1 MICFTRI
8 PLKDFI
14 KKHNPQEPKKETI
27 ENFEKEINN
36 LLENAPKQDDEEFQK
51 NEINKF
57 LKNTYG
63 YDCNTYKK
71 VDSAIYVD
79 GEVRVLIEVK
89 ALNNR
94 NEFPKNR
101 ENPISK
107 AFCQM
112 VLYFLEEIE
121 KEKNNSLKHTIICN
135 AHEFFL
141 FDCKDLLFLKE
152 DKRIKDFYKKC
163 AKKEGTDSSK
173 PKFYKDLEQYL
184 QEDFQGELR
193 YTHFNLSNYDPK
205 ELPLIYQVLSQEVLL
220 KQRKTLDANTLN
232 KDFYEELL
240 YILGLEEQNDK
251 GKILIKPSRTQNSL
265 SAALKKKYENLDD
278 EEVMALL
285 IAWNNRILF
294 LRLLES
300 LLISF
305 KHFEKPF
312 LTTENFKDFNALNT
326 LFFEVLAKKN
336 SERSLN
342 KEDKILEKIP
352 YLNSSLFDQ
361 TPLELKGHEIRLLE
375 NKKLE
380 LYQNSVLKKH
390 ENYQE
395 KKELPLLKYL
405 FEFLRLYKFTTTPKD
420 IKDNTDT
427 SESRLINP
435 SVLGLVFEK
444 LNGYKEGSFYTPS
457 FITSYM
463 CKESITPIVLDK
475 FNAIYQ
481 WDCENLKAL
490 REKIDRNF
498 SNEKAKEYLNTLLTL
513 RICDP
518 AVGSGHF
525 LVSALNEMVLI
536 AYELGLIASLYRH
549 ELRLENDEI
558 IIHHAQ
564 TGEIFNYKK
573 PHSENDPHH
582 QIQKELFELKKD
594 IIENCLFGVDIN
606 PNSCEITKLR
616 LWIELLK
623 YSYYIF
629 EKGKNT
635 NNLETLPNIDIN
647 IKCANSLVSRF
658 ALKDKALLKT
668 EKNKNL
674 EYYIAEYKELVKI
687 YKDPKILES
696 LTRPIKDSNAV
707 RKYAKERL
715 YQELAQNP
723 NKDFKKALNDR
734 IEKIK
739 EAFKLTLEP
748 PQKEL
753 KFKKFL
759 KEHLELYGKSI
770 LEEANDNGLELEAL
784 ALEKKMAHEGLFH
797 DYTPYPKLDKTDK
810 VVGLEH
816 FNRYVLT
823 SYKDLQDENERYAN
837 ALEWRFEFPEVLN
850 DEGDFLGFD
859 CIIGNPPYIRQ
870 EHIKDLK
877 PLLQKQYQDFYNS
890 TADIYTYFF
899 ALAYHLLKEK
909 GFNAFITSNKYAR
922 AKYGAKLRELLLKK
936 TTLVSYM
943 ELNALKVFESAAVDT
958 SIMSFIKQTPP
969 KESDFEYYEPT
980 PNDKDDLKSTPHLP
994 MKQNALSTESFIF
1007 ANATLLDLRDK
1018 IESVG
1023 TPLKDWDIQINYGIK
1038 TGANEAFI
1046 IPTEKREEI
1055 LKNCDDAQK
1064 DERGMSERE
1073 RTKELIK
1080 PILRGKDIKRYSY
1093 EWADLWVIIAKFGSH
1108 EFLEVEYPTIYNHL
1122 LQYKDQLEQRGQ
1134 CRYSRGPQNSN
1145 KPYPGQHHWLE
1156 LDNNPKDSYL
1166 QDFEK
1171 EKIVYGEIVQE
1182 PRFYLDNG
1190 ECELGVFYAEATSFI
1205 LTGEHLRYLLGMLHS
1220 KLITF
1225 AFKTFYAGGGLGE
1238 SGYRYKKAFIE
1249 RLPIPQITEKNQEL
1263 ADKITD
1269 GAKQILALKAKDP
1282 KANTQGLEKEIDA
1295 LVYQLYHLTDEEI
1308 KTIENGQ

>member
-1 MICFTRI
+1 MISFTHI

-14 KKHNPQEPKKETI
+14 KKYNPQEPKKETI
-27 ENFEKEINN
+27 ENFEKEINS
-36 LLENAPKQDDEEFQK
+36 LLENAPRQDDEEFQK
-51 NEINKF
+51 NEINSF
-57 LKNTYG
+57 LKNTYD
-63 YDCNTYKK
+63 YHCNTYEK

-79 GEVRVLIEVK
+79 GKAWVLIEVK

-94 NEFPKNR
+94 NEFPKDR
-101 ENPISK
+101 ENPLSK

-112 VLYFLEEIE
+112 VFYFLKEIE
-121 KEKNNSLKHTIICN
+121 NNNSLKHAIICN

-141 FDCKDLLFLKE
+141 FDCKDFRALFQN
-152 DKRIKDFYKKC
+152 DKCIKKLHKNC
-163 AKKEGTDSSK
+163 AKKEGTDPSTK
-173 PKFYKDLEQYL
+173 RFYSDLEEYL
-184 QEDFQGELR
+184 KKDFEGELR
-193 YTHFNLSNYDPK
+193 YTHFNLNSYDPK
-205 ELPLIYQVLSQEVLL
+205 EELPLIYQVLSHEVLL

-251 GKILIKPSRTQNSL
+251 GKILIKQSHTKNSL
-265 SAALKKKYENLDD
+265 SDALKEQYKNLDD

-305 KHFEKPF
+305 NHFEKPF
-312 LTTENFKDFNALNT
+312 LTIENFTNFNALNT

-336 SERSLN
+336 NERSKEI
-342 KEDKILEKIP
+342 KEDKILGKIP
-352 YLNSSLFDQ
+352 YLNSSLFDK
-361 TPLELKGHEIRLLE
+361 TPLESKGYEIKFLDNEPLE
-375 NKKLE
+375 IYPK
-380 LYQNSVLKKH
+380 SVLKKDKD
-390 ENYQE
+390 YQE
-395 KKELPLLKYL
+395 KEDLPLLKYL
-405 FEFLRLYKFTTTPKD
+405 FTFLRVYKFTTTPED
-420 IKDNTDT
+420 IKDNKDT

-463 CKESITPIVLDK
+463 CKESITTIVRDK

-481 WDCENLKAL
+481 WDCKDLEALKG
-490 REKIDRNF
+490 KIDRNF
-498 SNEKAKEYLNTLLTL
+498 SNEKAKEYLQLLLTL
-513 RICDP
+513 RVCDP

-525 LVSALNEMVLI
+525 LVSALNEMVRV
-536 AYELGLIASLYRH
+536 AYELGLITSLYRH
-549 ELRLENDEI
+549 SLRLENDEI
-558 IIHHAQ
+558 IIH
-564 TGEIFNYKK
+564 TPENKIFNYTI
-573 PHSENDPHH
+573 PHRENDPHH
-582 QIQKELFELKKD
+582 HIQKELFELKKS

-629 EKGKNT
+629 EEGKNT
-635 NNLETLPNIDIN
+635 NALETLPNIDIN
-647 IKCANSLVSRF
+647 IKCGNSLISRF

-668 EKNKNL
+668 KKNQNL
-674 EYYIAEYKELVKI
+674 EYSIAEYKELVKI
-687 YKDPKILES
+687 YKDPKILET
-696 LTRPIKDSNAV
+696 LTHPIKDSNAV
-707 RKYAKERL
+707 GKYAKERL
-715 YQELAQNP
+715 YQELEQNP

-739 EAFKLTLEP
+739 KAFKLTLEP
-748 PQKEL
+748 PPKEL

-770 LEEANDNGLELEAL
+770 LEEINYNGLELEAL
-784 ALEKKMAHEGLFH
+784 ALEKQMASEKLFH
-797 DYTPYPKLDKTDK
+797 DYRPYPKLDKSDK

-837 ALEWRFEFPEVLN
+837 ALEWRFEFSEVLD

-870 EHIKDLK
+870 EHIREIK
-877 PLLQKQYQDFYNS
+877 PLLQKQYQNFYNS

-899 ALAYHLLKEK
+899 ALSYHLLKDK

-936 TTLVSYM
+936 TTIVSYM
-943 ELNALKVFESAAVDT
+943 ELNALKVFESATVDT
-958 SIMSFIKQTPP
+958 SIMNFIKQDPP
-969 KESDFEYYEPT
+969 KESSFNYYEPT
-980 PNDKDDLKSTPHLP
+980 PDDKNDLKSARTLS
-994 MKQNALSTESFIF
+994 MRQNALSTESFIF

-1018 IESVG
+1018 MESVG
-1023 TPLKDWDIQINYGIK
+1023 TPLKDWNIQIYRGIL

-1055 LKNCDDAQK
+1055 LNACKTQE
-1064 DERGMSERE
+1064 ERKCTEA
-1073 RTKELIK
+1073 LIK

-1093 EWADLWVIIAKFGSH
+1093 EWAHLWVINTHNGYTSNLKFKIPPIDIEKYPAIKTHLDAHWDTIATRSDQGDTPYH
-1108 EFLEVEYPTIYNHL
+1108 LRNCAYLE
-1122 LQYKDQLEQRGQ
+1122 
-1134 CRYSRGPQNSN
+1134 
-1145 KPYPGQHHWLE
+1145 
-1156 LDNNPKDSYL
+1156 
-1166 QDFEK
+1166 DFEK
-1171 EKIVYGEIVQE
+1171 EKIVYPCIMAKE
-1182 PRFYLDNG
+1182 PCFVYEEKG
-1190 ECELGVFYAEATSFI
+1190 FYAPAPANI
-1205 LTGEHLRYLLGMLHS
+1205 ITGDKIEIKYITALLNS
-1220 KLITF
+1220 KCIYF
-1225 AFKTFYAGGGLGE
+1225 AMRKFYMGGGIEGE
-1238 SGYRYKKAFIE
+1238 LKTNNLEKI
-1249 RLPIPQITEKNQEL
+1249 PIPKITPQNQEL
-1263 ADKITD
+1263 AHKITD
-1269 GAKQILALKAKDP
+1269 GAKAILEAKEKDP
-1282 KANTQGLEKEIDA
+1282 KANTQQLEKEIDT

-1308 KTIENGQ
+1308 KIIEKGQEIKSALP

>member
-1 MICFTRI
+1 MIRFARI

-14 KKHNPQEPKKETI
+14 KKHNPQTPTKETI
-27 ENFEKEINN
+27 ENFEKEINS
-36 LLENAPKQDDEEFQK
+36 LLENAPRQDDEEFQK

-57 LKNTYG
+57 LKNAYG
-63 YDCNTYKK
+63 YNCNTRKK

-89 ALNNR
+89 ALDNKT
-94 NEFPKNR
+94 EFPKNR
-101 ENPISK
+101 ENPLSK

-141 FDCKDLLFLKE
+141 FDCKDLLFLEK
-152 DKRIKDFYKKC
+152 DKRINKFYENY

-173 PKFYKDLEQYL
+173 PKFYQDLEQYL
-184 QEDFQGELR
+184 QEDFKGELR
-193 YTHFNLSNYDPK
+193 YTHFNLSDDFK

-220 KQRKTLDANTLN
+220 KQKKTLDANTLN

-240 YILGLEEQNDK
+240 YILGLEEQNEK

-265 SAALKKKYENLDD
+265 SDALKCSYNNLDD

-305 KHFEKPF
+305 KHFKNSF
-312 LTTENFKDFNALNT
+312 LTIENFKDFNALNT

-336 SERSLN
+336 NERSKEI

-352 YLNSSLFDQ
+352 YLNSSLFDK
-361 TPLELKGHEIRLLE
+361 TPLESKGHEIKLLD

-380 LYQNSVLKKH
+380 IYKNSVLKKH
-390 ENYQE
+390 EDYQKE
-395 KKELPLLKYL
+395 KDLPLLKYL
-405 FEFLRLYKFTTTPKD
+405 FEFLRLYDFTTTPKD
-420 IKDNTDT
+420 IKDNQNT

-475 FNAIYQ
+475 FNQTYKIE
-481 WDCENLKAL
+481 CENLTELKNYL
-490 REKIDRNF
+490 KNSYKEDKR
-498 SNEKAKEYLNTLLTL
+498 KEYLQLLLTL

-536 AYELGLIASLYRH
+536 AYKLGLIVSLYRH
-549 ELRLENDEI
+549 SLTLENDEI
-558 IIHHAQ
+558 IIH
-564 TGEIFNYKK
+564 TPENKVFKYTI

-647 IKCANSLVSRF
+647 IKCANSLISRF
-658 ALKDKALLKT
+658 ALKDKALLKN

-674 EYYIAEYKELVKI
+674 KYSIAEYKELVKI

-696 LTRPIKDSNAV
+696 LTHPIKDSNAV

-734 IEKIK
+734 IEKVK
-739 EAFKLTLEP
+739 EVFKLTLNP
-748 PQKEL
+748 SQKEL

-759 KEHLELYGKSI
+759 KEHLELYGRSI

-784 ALEKKMAHEGLFH
+784 ALEKQMANLFF
-797 DYTPYPKLDKTDK
+797 DYRPYPKLDKSDK

-850 DEGDFLGFD
+850 DEGDFSGFD

-899 ALAYHLLKEK
+899 ALAFNLLKEK
-909 GFNAFITSNKYAR
+909 GFSAFITSNKYAR
-922 AKYGAKLRELLLKK
+922 AKYGAKLREWLLKK

-958 SIMSFIKQTPP
+958 SIMNFIKQTPP
-969 KESDFEYYEPT
+969 KENSFNYYEPT
-980 PNDKDDLKSTPHLP
+980 PNDKNDLKNTPSLL

-1018 IESVG
+1018 MESVG

-1046 IPTEKREEI
+1046 IPTEKRDAI
-1055 LKNCDDAQK
+1055 LNACKTQ
-1064 DERGMSERE
+1064 EERE
-1073 RTKELIK
+1073 RTEVLIK

-1093 EWADLWVIIAKFGSH
+1093 EWAGEWLINTHNGYTSNLKFKIPPVDIEKYPAIKVHLDAHWDTIATRCDQGDTPYH
-1108 EFLEVEYPTIYNHL
+1108 LRNCAYLE
-1122 LQYKDQLEQRGQ
+1122 
-1134 CRYSRGPQNSN
+1134 
-1145 KPYPGQHHWLE
+1145 
-1156 LDNNPKDSYL
+1156 
-1166 QDFEK
+1166 DFEK
-1171 EKIVYGEIVQE
+1171 EKIVYPCIMAKE
-1182 PRFYLDNG
+1182 PCFVYEEKG
-1190 ECELGVFYAEATSFI
+1190 FYAPAPANIVTGDKIEI
-1205 LTGEHLRYLLGMLHS
+1205 KYLTALLNY
-1220 KLITF
+1220 KCIYF
-1225 AFKTFYAGGGLGE
+1225 AMRKFYMGGGIEGE
-1238 SGYRYKKAFIE
+1238 LKTNNLEKI
-1249 RLPIPQITEKNQEL
+1249 PIPQITEKNQEL

-1269 GAKQILALKAKDP
+1269 SAKQILALKEKDP
-1282 KANTQGLEKEIDA
+1282 KANTQRLEKEIDA
-1295 LVYQLYHLTDEEI
+1295 LVYRLYNLTDEEI
-1308 KTIENGQ
+1308 KIIENGQ

>member
-1 MICFTRI
+1 MIKFAHI

-27 ENFEKEINN
+27 ENFEKEINS
-36 LLENAPKQDDEEFQK
+36 LLENAKRQDGEEFQK
-51 NEINKF
+51 NEINSF
-57 LKNTYG
+57 LKNAYG
-63 YDCNTYKK
+63 YHCNTHEK

-79 GEVRVLIEVK
+79 GKAWVLIEVK

-101 ENPISK
+101 ENPLSK

-112 VLYFLEEIE
+112 VFYFLDAIE
-121 KEKNNSLKHTIICN
+121 NNNSLKHAIICN

-152 DKRIKDFYKKC
+152 DKRITKLHKNC
-163 AKKEGTDSSK
+163 ASNEGTDTSTK
-173 PKFYKDLEQYL
+173 RFYSDLEEYL
-184 QEDFQGELR
+184 KKDFKGELR
-193 YTHFNLSNYDPK
+193 YTHFNLSSDDPK
-205 ELPLIYQVLSQEVLL
+205 ELIYQVLSHEVLL
-220 KQRKTLDANTLN
+220 KQKKTLDANTLN

-251 GKILIKPSRTQNSL
+251 GKILIKPSHTQNSL
-265 SAALKKKYENLDD
+265 SDALKYSYTDLDD

-305 KHFEKPF
+305 NHFEKPF
-312 LTTENFKDFNALNT
+312 LTIENFTNFKTLNT

-336 SERSLN
+336 NERLEEI
-342 KEDKILEKIP
+342 KEDKILGKIP
-352 YLNSSLFDQ
+352 YLNSSLFDK
-361 TPLELKGHEIRLLE
+361 TPLELKGYEIKLLD

-380 LYQNSVLKKH
+380 IYKNSVLKKH
-390 ENYQE
+390 EDYQ
-395 KKELPLLKYL
+395 KQKDLKPLPLLKYL
-405 FEFLRLYKFTTTPKD
+405 FEFLRLYKFTTTPED
-420 IKDNTDT
+420 IKDNKDT

-463 CKESITPIVLDK
+463 CSESITPIVLDK
-475 FNAIYQ
+475 FNAIYE
-481 WDCENLKAL
+481 WDCKDLEALKG
-490 REKIDRNF
+490 KIDRDF
-498 SNEKAKEYLNTLLTL
+498 SDQKAKEYLQVLLDL

-525 LVSALNEMVLI
+525 LVSALNEMVRI

-549 ELRLENDEI
+549 SLRLENDEI
-558 IIHHAQ
+558 IIHHTQ
-564 TGEIFNYKK
+564 TGEVFNYKK

-582 QIQKELFELKKD
+582 QIQKELFELKKS

-629 EKGKNT
+629 EEGKNT
-635 NNLETLPNIDIN
+635 NALETLPNIDIN
-647 IKCANSLVSRF
+647 IKCGNSLISRF

-668 EKNKNL
+668 KKNQNL
-674 EYYIAEYKELVKI
+674 KYSIAEYKELVKI
-687 YKDPKILES
+687 YKDPKILET
-696 LTRPIKDSNAV
+696 LTHPIKDSNAV

-715 YQELAQNP
+715 YQELKQNS

-748 PQKEL
+748 TKKEL

-759 KEHLELYGKSI
+759 KEHLELYGRSI
-770 LEEANDNGLELEAL
+770 LEETNDNGLELEAL
-784 ALEKKMAHEGLFH
+784 ALEKQMANLFF
-797 DYTPYPKLDKTDK
+797 DYRPYPKLDKSDK

-870 EHIKDLK
+870 EQIKDLK

-899 ALAYHLLKEK
+899 ALSYHLLKEK

-922 AKYGAKLRELLLKK
+922 AKYGAKLREWLLKK

-943 ELNALKVFESAAVDT
+943 ELNALKVFESATVDT
-958 SIMSFIKQTPP
+958 SIMSFIKQESP
-969 KESDFEYYEPT
+969 KESRFKYYEPT
-980 PNDKDDLKSTPHLP
+980 PDDKNHLKSARSLP

-1007 ANATLLDLRDK
+1007 ADATLLDLRGK
-1018 IESVG
+1018 MESVG
-1023 TPLKDWDIQINYGIK
+1023 TPLKDWDIQIYRGIL

-1046 IPTEKREEI
+1046 IPTEKRDEI
-1055 LKNCDDAQK
+1055 LNACKTQE
-1064 DERGMSERE
+1064 ERK
-1073 RTKELIK
+1073 RTEALIK
-1080 PILRGKDIKRYSY
+1080 PVLRGKDIKRYSY
-1093 EWADLWVIIAKFGSH
+1093 EWASLWVINTHNGYTSNLKFKIPPIDIEKYPATKAHLDAHWDTIATRCDQGDTPYH
-1108 EFLEVEYPTIYNHL
+1108 LRNCAYLE
-1122 LQYKDQLEQRGQ
+1122 
-1134 CRYSRGPQNSN
+1134 
-1145 KPYPGQHHWLE
+1145 
-1156 LDNNPKDSYL
+1156 
-1166 QDFEK
+1166 DFEK
-1171 EKIVYGEIVQE
+1171 EKIVYPCIMAKE
-1182 PRFYLDNG
+1182 PCFVYEEKG
-1190 ECELGVFYAEATSFI
+1190 FYAPAPANI
-1205 LTGEHLRYLLGMLHS
+1205 ITGDKIEIKYITALLNS
-1220 KLITF
+1220 KCIYF
-1225 AFKTFYAGGGLGE
+1225 AMRKFYMGGGIEGE
-1238 SGYRYKKAFIE
+1238 LKTNNLEKI
-1249 RLPIPQITEKNQEL
+1249 PIPKITPQNQKL

-1269 GAKQILALKAKDP
+1269 GAKAILEAKEKDP
-1282 KANTQGLEKEIDA
+1282 KANTQELEKEIDA
-1295 LVYQLYHLTDEEI
+1295 LVYQLYNLTDEEI
-1308 KTIENGQ
+1308 KIIEEGQEIKSDLP

>member
-1 MICFTRI
+1 MIKFAHI

-14 KKHNPQEPKKETI
+14 KKYNSQEPKKETI
-27 ENFEKEINN
+27 ENFEKEINS
-36 LLENAPKQDDEEFQK
+36 LLENAKGQDGEEFQK
-51 NEINKF
+51 NEINSF

-63 YDCNTYKK
+63 YKCNTYGN

-79 GEVRVLIEVK
+79 GEVWVLIEAK

-101 ENPISK
+101 ENPLSK

-112 VLYFLEEIE
+112 VFYFLKEI
-121 KEKNNSLKHTIICN
+121 KNNNSLKHAIICN

-141 FDCKDLLFLKE
+141 FDCKDLLNLFQNDKE
-152 DKRIKDFYKKC
+152 IKQLHKNC
-163 AKKEGTDSSK
+163 ASKEGTDTATK
-173 PKFYKDLEQYL
+173 RFYSDLEEYL
-184 QEDFQGELR
+184 KKDFKGELR
-193 YTHFNLSNYDPK
+193 YTHFNLSSDDPK
-205 ELPLIYQVLSQEVLL
+205 ELPLIYQVLSHEVLL
-220 KQRKTLDANTLN
+220 KQKKTLDANTLN

-240 YILGLEEQNDK
+240 YILGLEEQNEK

-265 SAALKKKYENLDD
+265 SDALKKQYNNLDD

-305 KHFEKPF
+305 KHFKEPF
-312 LTTENFKDFNALNT
+312 LTIENFKDFNALNT

-336 SERSLN
+336 NERS
-342 KEDKILEKIP
+342 KEIKEGKILGKIS
-352 YLNSSLFDQ
+352 YLNSSLFDK
-361 TPLELKGHEIRLLE
+361 TPLESNGHEIKLLNNE
-375 NKKLE
+375 SLE
-380 LYQNSVLKKH
+380 VYPKSVLKKD
-390 ENYQE
+390 EKYQKE
-395 KKELPLLKYL
+395 KALPLLEYL
-405 FEFLRLYKFTTTPKD
+405 FTFLSVYDFTTTPKD
-420 IKDNTDT
+420 IKDNRNT

-475 FNAIYQ
+475 FNQKYQ
-481 WDCENLKAL
+481 IECEDLKEL
-490 REKIDRNF
+490 KNYLKNSYKEDKR
-498 SNEKAKEYLNTLLTL
+498 KEYLQVLLAL

-525 LVSALNEMVLI
+525 LVSALNEMVRI
-536 AYELGLIASLYRH
+536 TYELGLITSLYRH
-549 ELRLENDEI
+549 SLRLENDEI
-558 IIHHAQ
+558 IIQHTQ

-582 QIQKELFELKKD
+582 HIQKELFELKKS

-629 EKGKNT
+629 EEGKNT
-635 NNLETLPNIDIN
+635 NALETLPNIDIN
-647 IKCANSLVSRF
+647 IKCGNSLIFNFPLNSKLTIGQTLEF
-658 ALKDKALLKT
+658 S
-668 EKNKNL
+668 KNL
-674 EYYIAEYKELVKI
+674 KAEIKEYKNSVMF
-687 YKDPKILES
+687 YKEGLGEKAKILQNIAKLKSLIINYFIEQHQAKRHLKES
-696 LTRPIKDSNAV
+696 LKAFISEYGDGIFDISTAFGMEMLKIARHKDNNYKFVPTLTKKQPSPIGVEA
-707 RKYAKERL
+707 
-715 YQELAQNP
+715 
-723 NKDFKKALNDR
+723 NKLL
-734 IEKIK
+734 IKIK
-739 EAFKLTLEP
+739 ECYETLEN
-748 PQKEL
+748 L
-753 KFKKFL
+753 KN
-759 KEHLELYGKSI
+759 S
-770 LEEANDNGLELEAL
+770 
-784 ALEKKMAHEGLFH
+784 
-797 DYTPYPKLDKTDK
+797 KT
-810 VVGLEH
+810 
-816 FNRYVLT
+816 
-823 SYKDLQDENERYAN
+823 
-837 ALEWRFEFPEVLN
+837 LEWRFEFPEVLD

-870 EHIKDLK
+870 EQIKDLK
-877 PLLQKQYQDFYNS
+877 PLLEKQYPNFYNS
-890 TADIYTYFF
+890 SADIYTYFF
-899 ALAYHLLKEK
+899 ALSYHLLKEK

-936 TTLVSYM
+936 TTIVSYM
-943 ELNALKVFESAAVDT
+943 ELNALKVFESATVDT
-958 SIMSFIKQTPP
+958 SIMSFIKQEPP
-969 KESDFEYYEPT
+969 KESCFKYYEPT
-980 PNDKDDLKSTPHLP
+980 PDDKNDLKSARSLP

-1007 ANATLLDLRDK
+1007 ADASFLDLRDK
-1018 IESVG
+1018 MESVG

-1055 LKNCDDAQK
+1055 LNACKTQE
-1064 DERGMSERE
+1064 ERKCTEA
-1073 RTKELIK
+1073 LIK

-1093 EWADLWVIIAKFGSH
+1093 EWAHLWVINTHNGYTSNLKFKIPPIDIEKYPATKVHLDSHYDTIATRSDQGDTPYH
-1108 EFLEVEYPTIYNHL
+1108 LRNCAYLE
-1122 LQYKDQLEQRGQ
+1122 
-1134 CRYSRGPQNSN
+1134 
-1145 KPYPGQHHWLE
+1145 
-1156 LDNNPKDSYL
+1156 
-1166 QDFEK
+1166 DFEK

-1190 ECELGVFYAEATSFI
+1190 ECELGYFYAEATSFI

-1249 RLPIPQITEKNQEL
+1249 RLPIPKITPQNQKL

-1269 GAKQILALKAKDP
+1269 GAKAILEVKEKDP
-1282 KANTQGLEKEIDA
+1282 KANTQKLEKEIDA
-1295 LVYQLYHLTDEEI
+1295 LVYSLYNLTDEEI
-1308 KTIENGQ
+1308 KIIEEGQ

>member
-1 MICFTRI
+1 MMNFARI

-14 KKHNPQEPKKETI
+14 KKHNPPTPTTETI
-27 ENFEKEINN
+27 ENFEKEINS
-36 LLENAPKQDDEEFQK
+36 LLENVPRQDDEEFQK
-51 NEINKF
+51 NEINSF
-57 LKNTYG
+57 LKNAYG
-63 YDCNTYKK
+63 YRCNTNKK

-79 GEVRVLIEVK
+79 GEVQVLIEVK
-89 ALNNR
+89 ALNKKT
-94 NEFPKNR
+94 EFPKDR
-101 ENPISK
+101 ENPLSK

-152 DKRIKDFYKKC
+152 DKRIKKFYKNYD
-163 AKKEGTDSSK
+163 KKEGTDSSK
-173 PKFYKDLEQYL
+173 PKFYEDLEQYL
-184 QEDFQGELR
+184 QKDFQGKLP
-193 YTHFNLSNYDPK
+193 YTYFNLNDDFK

-265 SAALKKKYENLDD
+265 SGALKEQYKNLDD

-300 LLISF
+300 LLNSF
-305 KHFEKPF
+305 KHFEKSF

-336 SERSLN
+336 GERLSEI

-352 YLNSSLFDQ
+352 YLNSSLFDK
-361 TPLELKGHEIRLLE
+361 TPLELKGHEIKLLD

-380 LYQNSVLKKH
+380 IYKNSVLKKH
-390 ENYQE
+390 EDYQ
-395 KKELPLLKYL
+395 KQKDLKPLPLLKYL
-405 FEFLRLYKFTTTPKD
+405 FEFLRVYDFTTTPED

-475 FNAIYQ
+475 FNATYQ
-481 WDCENLKAL
+481 WDCKDLEAL

-498 SNEKAKEYLNTLLTL
+498 SNEKAKEYLQLLLTL

-549 ELRLENDEI
+549 DLRLENDEI
-558 IIHHAQ
+558 IIH
-564 TGEIFNYKK
+564 TPENKIFNYTI

-582 QIQKELFELKKD
+582 HIQKELFELKKD

-647 IKCANSLVSRF
+647 IKCGNSLISRF
-658 ALKDKALLKT
+658 NLNDDLKKIPNIKQ
-668 EKNKNL
+668 K
-674 EYYIAEYKELVKI
+674 IQEYKDLVAQ
-687 YKDPKILES
+687 YKDPNPLYPLNKADLINKIQDLKNTFS
-696 LTRPIKDSNAV
+696 LTLKDPKTKA
-707 RKYAKERL
+707 
-715 YQELAQNP
+715 ELE
-723 NKDFKKALNDR
+723 KA
-734 IEKIK
+734 IEKHIK
-739 EAFKLTLEP
+739 KYNFFALDDKSLLDGLNYFIPSLFGTPKLSPKEEEEAFAS
-748 PQKEL
+748 
-753 KFKKFL
+753 
-759 KEHLELYGKSI
+759 YGRI
-770 LEEANDNGLELEAL
+770 RAL
-784 ALEKKMAHEGLFH
+784 RK
-797 DYTPYPKLDKTDK
+797 KLDDALS
-810 VVGLEH
+810 GGEYH
-816 FNRYVLT
+816 
-823 SYKDLQDENERYAN
+823 N
-837 ALEWRFEFPEVLN
+837 AFEWCFEFPEVLD
-850 DEGDFLGFD
+850 DEGNFLGFD

-890 TADIYTYFF
+890 SSDIYTYFF
-899 ALAYHLLKEK
+899 ALAFNLLKEK
-909 GFNAFITSNKYAR
+909 GFNAFITSNKYTR

-936 TTLVSYM
+936 TTIASYM
-943 ELNALKVFESAAVDT
+943 ELNALKVFESATVDT
-958 SIMSFIKQTPP
+958 SIIHFIKQPP
-969 KESDFEYYEPT
+969 LKESVFNYYEPT
-980 PNDKDDLKSTPHLP
+980 ENDKENLKNTPSLL
-994 MKQNALSTESFIF
+994 MKQNALQTESFIF
-1007 ANATLLDLRDK
+1007 VNTSLLDLRDK
-1018 IESVG
+1018 MESIG

-1046 IPTEKREEI
+1046 IPTEKRDAI
-1055 LKNCDDAQK
+1055 LKNCDDLQK

-1093 EWADLWVIIAKFGSH
+1093 EWADLWVINTHNGYTSNLKFKIPPIDIEKYPATKAHLDAHWDTIVTRSDQGDTPYH
-1108 EFLEVEYPTIYNHL
+1108 LRNCAYLE
-1122 LQYKDQLEQRGQ
+1122 
-1134 CRYSRGPQNSN
+1134 
-1145 KPYPGQHHWLE
+1145 
-1156 LDNNPKDSYL
+1156 
-1166 QDFEK
+1166 DFEK

-1190 ECELGVFYAEATSFI
+1190 ECELGYFYAEATSFI
-1205 LTGEHLRYLLGMLHS
+1205 LTGEHLHYLLGMLHS

-1269 GAKQILALKAKDP
+1269 GTKQILALKEKDP
-1282 KANTQGLEKEIDA
+1282 KANTQRLEKEIDA
-1295 LVYQLYHLTDEEI
+1295 LVYQLYNLTDEEI

>member
-1 MICFTRI
+1 MIRFTRI
-8 PLKDFI
+8 LLKDFI
-14 KKHNPQEPKKETI
+14 KKYNPPTPTTETI
-27 ENFEKEINN
+27 EKFEKEINS
-36 LLENAPKQDDEEFQK
+36 LLENAPRQDDEEFQK
-51 NEINKF
+51 NEINSF

-63 YDCNTYKK
+63 YRCNTNKK

-79 GEVRVLIEVK
+79 KEVQVLIEVK
-89 ALNNR
+89 ALNKKT
-94 NEFPKNR
+94 EFPKNR
-101 ENPISK
+101 ENPLSK

-112 VLYFLEEIE
+112 VLYFLEERE

-135 AHEFFL
+135 AHDFFL
-141 FDCKDLLFLKE
+141 FDCKDLLFLNE
-152 DKRIKDFYKKC
+152 DKRIKKFYKNY
-163 AKKEGTDSSK
+163 AQKEGTDSSK
-173 PKFYKDLEQYL
+173 PQFYKDLEQYL
-184 QEDFQGELR
+184 KEDFQGKLP
-193 YTHFNLSNYDPK
+193 YTYFNLNDDFK

-220 KQRKTLDANTLN
+220 KQKKTLDANTLN

-265 SAALKKKYENLDD
+265 SDALKKKYKNLDD

-305 KHFEKPF
+305 NHFNHFKESF
-312 LTTENFKDFNALNT
+312 LTIENFKDFNALNT

-336 SERSLN
+336 SERLPEI
-342 KEDKILEKIP
+342 KQDKILEKIP
-352 YLNSSLFDQ
+352 YLNSSLFDK
-361 TPLELKGHEIRLLE
+361 TPLESKGHEIKLLS
-375 NKKLE
+375 NKPLE
-380 LYQNSVLKKH
+380 IYPKSVLKKH
-390 ENYQE
+390 EDYQ
-395 KKELPLLKYL
+395 KDKPLPLLKYL
-405 FEFLRLYKFTTTPKD
+405 FEFLRVYDFTTTPKD
-420 IKDNTDT
+420 IKDNQNN

-463 CKESITPIVLDK
+463 CKESITPIVRDK

-481 WDCENLKAL
+481 WDCKDLEAL
-490 REKIDRNF
+490 RGKIDRNF
-498 SNEKAKEYLNTLLTL
+498 SNEKAKEYLQLLLTL

-536 AYELGLIASLYRH
+536 AYKLGLIASLYRH

-558 IIHHAQ
+558 IIH
-564 TGEIFNYKK
+564 TPKNEVFKYTI

-582 QIQKELFELKKD
+582 QIQKELFELKKS

-629 EKGKNT
+629 EEGKNT

-647 IKCANSLVSRF
+647 IKCANSLISRF
-658 ALKDKALLKT
+658 NLNDDLKKIPNIKQ
-668 EKNKNL
+668 K
-674 EYYIAEYKELVKI
+674 IQEYKDLVAQ
-687 YKDPKILES
+687 YKDPNPLYPLNKQDLINKIQDLKNTFS
-696 LTRPIKDSNAV
+696 LTLKDPKTKA
-707 RKYAKERL
+707 
-715 YQELAQNP
+715 ELE
-723 NKDFKKALNDR
+723 KA
-734 IEKIK
+734 IEKHIK
-739 EAFKLTLEP
+739 KYNFFALDDKSLLDGLNYFIPSLFGTFKLSPKEEEEAFAS
-748 PQKEL
+748 
-753 KFKKFL
+753 
-759 KEHLELYGKSI
+759 YGRI
-770 LEEANDNGLELEAL
+770 RAL
-784 ALEKKMAHEGLFH
+784 RK
-797 DYTPYPKLDKTDK
+797 KLDDTLS
-810 VVGLEH
+810 GRE
-816 FNRYVLT
+816 Y
-823 SYKDLQDENERYAN
+823 QN
-837 ALEWRFEFPEVLN
+837 AFEWRFEFPEVLD
-850 DEGDFLGFD
+850 DEGNFLGFD

-870 EHIKDLK
+870 EQIKDLK
-877 PLLQKQYQDFYNS
+877 PLLEKQYQDFYNS

-909 GFNAFITSNKYAR
+909 GFSAFITSNKYAR

-958 SIMSFIKQTPP
+958 SIIHFIKQAPL
-969 KESDFEYYEPT
+969 KESVFNYYEPT
-980 PNDKDDLKSTPHLP
+980 PNDKDDLKNTPSFL

-1023 TPLKDWDIQINYGIK
+1023 TPLKDWGIQIYRGIL

-1046 IPTEKREEI
+1046 IPTEKRDEI
-1055 LKNCDDAQK
+1055 LKNCDDVQK

-1093 EWADLWVIIAKFGSH
+1093 EWADLWVIFIPWHFPNTGSPKDM
-1108 EFLEVEYPTIYNHL
+1108 EKNEQDFSTQYPIIYAHL
-1122 LQYKDQLEQRGQ
+1122 LSHKDELLKRNKDETGKRYEWYCLQR
-1134 CRYSRGPQNSN
+1134 
-1145 KPYPGQHHWLE
+1145 WAA
-1156 LDNNPKDSYL
+1156 SYY

-1171 EKIVYGEIVQE
+1171 EKIVYPCIMAKE
-1182 PRFYLDNG
+1182 PCFAYEEKG
-1190 ECELGVFYAEATSFI
+1190 FYAPAPANIITGDKIEI
-1205 LTGEHLRYLLGMLHS
+1205 KYLTALLNS
-1220 KLITF
+1220 KCIYF
-1225 AFKTFYAGGGLGE
+1225 AMRKFYMGGGIEGE
-1238 SGYRYKKAFIE
+1238 LKTNNLEKI
-1249 RLPIPQITEKNQEL
+1249 PIPQITEKNQEL
-1263 ADKITD
+1263 AHKITD
-1269 GAKQILALKAKDP
+1269 CAKQILALKEKDP

-1308 KTIENGQ
+1308 KIIEDGQ

>member
-1 MICFTRI
+1 MMSFARI

-14 KKHNPQEPKKETI
+14 KKYNPQTPTKETI
-27 ENFEKEINN
+27 ENFEKEINS
-36 LLENAPKQDDEEFQK
+36 LLENAPRQDDEEFQK
-51 NEINKF
+51 NEINSF

-63 YDCNTYKK
+63 YRCNTNKK

-79 GEVRVLIEVK
+79 EEVQVLIEVK
-89 ALNNR
+89 ALNKKI
-94 NEFPKNR
+94 EFPKNK
-101 ENPISK
+101 ENPLSK

-112 VLYFLEEIE
+112 VLYFLEE
-121 KEKNNSLKHTIICN
+121 KEKNNSLKHTIVCN

-141 FDCKDLLFLKE
+141 FDCKDLLFLRD
-152 DKRIKDFYKKC
+152 DKRITKLHEDC
-163 AKKEGTDSSK
+163 AKKEGTDPSTK
-173 PKFYKDLEQYL
+173 RFYSDLEEYL
-184 QEDFQGELR
+184 KKDFKGELR
-193 YTHFNLSNYDPK
+193 YTHFNLSDDFK

-240 YILGLEEQNDK
+240 YILGLEEQNEK
-251 GKILIKPSRTQNSL
+251 GKTLIKPSRTKNSL
-265 SAALKKKYENLDD
+265 SDALKEQYKNLDD

-312 LTTENFKDFNALNT
+312 LTIENFKDFNALNT

-336 SERSLN
+336 SERLPEI

-361 TPLELKGHEIRLLE
+361 TPLELKGYEIKLLD

-380 LYQNSVLKKH
+380 IYKNSVLKKH
-390 ENYQE
+390 EDYQKE
-395 KKELPLLKYL
+395 KALPLLEY
-405 FEFLRLYKFTTTPKD
+405 FFAFLRLYDFTTTPKD
-420 IKDNTDT
+420 IKDNQNN
-427 SESRLINP
+427 SESCLINP

-481 WDCENLKAL
+481 WDCESLKAL
-490 REKIDRNF
+490 RGKIDRNF
-498 SNEKAKEYLNTLLTL
+498 SDQKAKEYLQLLLTL

-525 LVSALNEMVLI
+525 LVSALNEMVWI

-558 IIHHAQ
+558 IIH
-564 TGEIFNYKK
+564 TPEDKVFNYTI

-582 QIQKELFELKKD
+582 HIQKELFELKKS

-629 EKGKNT
+629 EEGKNT

-647 IKCANSLVSRF
+647 IKCGNSLISRF

-687 YKDPKILES
+687 YKDPKILET

-797 DYTPYPKLDKTDK
+797 DYTPYPKLDKSDK

-837 ALEWRFEFPEVLN
+837 ALEWRFEFPEVLD
-850 DEGDFLGFD
+850 DEGNFLGFD

-870 EHIKDLK
+870 EQIKDLK

-899 ALAYHLLKEK
+899 ALAFHLLKEK
-909 GFNAFITSNKYAR
+909 GFSAFITSNKYAR
-922 AKYGAKLRELLLKK
+922 AKYGAKLREWLLKK

-943 ELNALKVFESAAVDT
+943 ELNALKVFESATVDT
-958 SIMSFIKQTPP
+958 SIIHFIKQAPL
-969 KESDFEYYEPT
+969 KESVFNYYEPT
-980 PNDKDDLKSTPHLP
+980 QNDKENLKNTPSLL

-1018 IESVG
+1018 MENIG

-1046 IPTEKREEI
+1046 IPTEKRDAI
-1055 LKNCDDAQK
+1055 LKNCDDVQK

-1073 RTKELIK
+1073 RTIELIK

-1093 EWADLWVIIAKFGSH
+1093 EWVHLWVIATFPSLKLDIDDYPSLKTYLSQFRPRIDQSGEKGCRKKTSNQWFETQDTIAYHG
-1108 EFLEVEYPTIYNHL
+1108 
-1122 LQYKDQLEQRGQ
+1122 
-1134 CRYSRGPQNSN
+1134 
-1145 KPYPGQHHWLE
+1145 
-1156 LDNNPKDSYL
+1156 
-1166 QDFEK
+1166 DFEK
-1171 EKIVYGEIVQE
+1171 EKIVYPCIMAKE
-1182 PRFYLDNG
+1182 PCFVYEEKG
-1190 ECELGVFYAEATSFI
+1190 FYAPAPANIITGDKTEI
-1205 LTGEHLRYLLGMLHS
+1205 KYLTALLNS
-1220 KLITF
+1220 KCIYF
-1225 AFKTFYAGGGLGE
+1225 AMRKFYMGGGIEGE
-1238 SGYRYKKAFIE
+1238 LKTNNLEKI
-1249 RLPIPQITEKNQEL
+1249 PIPKITTKNQEL
-1263 ADKITD
+1263 ADKIIALVD
-1269 GAKQILALKAKDP
+1269 KILQIKEKDP

-1295 LVYQLYHLTDEEI
+1295 LVYQLYNLTDEEI

>member
-1 MICFTRI
+1 MIRFTRI
-8 PLKDFI
+8 SLKDFI

-27 ENFEKEINN
+27 ENFEKEINS

-57 LKNTYG
+57 LKNAYG
-63 YDCNTYKK
+63 YYCNTYEK

-79 GEVRVLIEVK
+79 KEAWVLIEVK
-89 ALNNR
+89 ALDNKT
-94 NEFPKNR
+94 EFPKNR
-101 ENPISK
+101 ENPLSK

-121 KEKNNSLKHTIICN
+121 NNNSLKHAIICN

-141 FDCKDLLFLKE
+141 FDCKDLLNLFQN
-152 DKRIKDFYKKC
+152 DKRIKKFHKDC
-163 AKKEGTDSSK
+163 VKKEGTDPRTK
-173 PKFYKDLEQYL
+173 RFYSDLEKYL
-184 QEDFQGELR
+184 KKDFQGELP
-193 YTHFNLSNYDPK
+193 YTHFNLSDDFK
-205 ELPLIYQVLSQEVLL
+205 ELPLIYQVLSHEVLL

-251 GKILIKPSRTQNSL
+251 GKILIKQSRTQNSL
-265 SAALKKKYENLDD
+265 SDALKEQYNNLDD

-305 KHFEKPF
+305 EHFNEESF

-336 SERSLN
+336 SERLKEI

-352 YLNSSLFDQ
+352 YLNSSLFDK
-361 TPLELKGHEIRLLE
+361 TPLELKGHEIKLLD
-375 NKKLE
+375 NKSLE
-380 LYQNSVLKKH
+380 IYPKSVLKKH
-390 ENYQE
+390 EDYQKE
-395 KKELPLLKYL
+395 KALPLLKYL
-405 FEFLRLYKFTTTPKD
+405 FAFLRLYKFTTTPKD

-463 CKESITPIVLDK
+463 CSESITPIVLDK

-490 REKIDRNF
+490 KGKIDRNF
-498 SNEKAKEYLNTLLTL
+498 SNEKAKEYLQLLLTL
-513 RICDP
+513 RVCDP

-525 LVSALNEMVLI
+525 LVSALNEMVWI
-536 AYELGLIASLYRH
+536 AYELGLIASLHRY
-549 ELRLENDEI
+549 ELKLENDEI
-558 IIHHAQ
+558 IIHTP

-573 PHSENDPHH
+573 PNSENDPHH
-582 QIQKELFELKKD
+582 HIQKELFELKKS

-629 EKGKNT
+629 EDGKNT

-647 IKCANSLVSRF
+647 IKCANSLISRF
-658 ALKDKALLKT
+658 NLNDDLKKIPNIKQ
-668 EKNKNL
+668 K
-674 EYYIAEYKELVKI
+674 IQEYKDLVAQ
-687 YKDPKILES
+687 YKDPNSLYPLNKADLINKIQDLKNTFS
-696 LTRPIKDSNAV
+696 LTLKDPKTKA
-707 RKYAKERL
+707 
-715 YQELAQNP
+715 ELE
-723 NKDFKKALNDR
+723 KA
-734 IEKIK
+734 IEKHIK
-739 EAFKLTLEP
+739 KYNFFALDDKSLLDGLNYFIPNLFGTLKLSPKEEEEAFAS
-748 PQKEL
+748 
-753 KFKKFL
+753 
-759 KEHLELYGKSI
+759 YGRI
-770 LEEANDNGLELEAL
+770 RAL
-784 ALEKKMAHEGLFH
+784 RK
-797 DYTPYPKLDKTDK
+797 KLDDALS
-810 VVGLEH
+810 GREYH
-816 FNRYVLT
+816 
-823 SYKDLQDENERYAN
+823 N
-837 ALEWRFEFPEVLN
+837 AFEWRFEFPEVLD
-850 DEGDFLGFD
+850 DEGDFSGFD

-870 EHIKDLK
+870 EQIKDLK
-877 PLLQKQYQDFYNS
+877 PLLEKQYQDFYNS

-909 GFNAFITSNKYAR
+909 GFSAFITSNKYAR
-922 AKYGAKLRELLLKK
+922 AKYGAKLREWLLKK
-936 TTLVSYM
+936 TTIVSYM

-958 SIMSFIKQTPP
+958 SIMNFIKQTPS
-969 KESDFEYYEPT
+969 KESDFKYYEPT
-980 PNDKDDLKSTPHLP
+980 PDDKNDLKKTHSLP
-994 MKQNALSTESFIF
+994 MRQNALSTESFIF

-1018 IESVG
+1018 MESVG
-1023 TPLKDWDIQINYGIK
+1023 TPLKDWDIQIYRGIL

-1046 IPTEKREEI
+1046 IPTEKRDAI
-1055 LKNCDDAQK
+1055 LNACKTQ
-1064 DERGMSERE
+1064 EERE
-1073 RTKELIK
+1073 RTERLIK

-1093 EWADLWVIIAKFGSH
+1093 EWAHLWIINTHNGYTSNLKFKIPPIDIEKYPATKAHLDAHYDTIATRSDQGDTPYH
-1108 EFLEVEYPTIYNHL
+1108 LRNCAYLE
-1122 LQYKDQLEQRGQ
+1122 
-1134 CRYSRGPQNSN
+1134 
-1145 KPYPGQHHWLE
+1145 
-1156 LDNNPKDSYL
+1156 
-1166 QDFEK
+1166 DFEK

-1190 ECELGVFYAEATSFI
+1190 ECGLGYFYAEATSFI

-1269 GAKQILALKAKDP
+1269 SAKQILALKEKD
-1282 KANTQGLEKEIDA
+1282 ANTQQLEKEIDA
-1295 LVYQLYHLTDEEI
+1295 LVYQLYNLTDEEI
-1308 KTIENGQ
+1308 KIIEDGQ

>member
-1 MICFTRI
+1 MIRFTRI

-27 ENFEKEINN
+27 ENFEKEINS
-36 LLENAPKQDDEEFQK
+36 LLENAPRRNDEEFQK

-57 LKNTYG
+57 LGKTYG
-63 YDCNTYKK
+63 YECNTRKK

-79 GEVRVLIEVK
+79 KEAWVLIEVK
-89 ALNNR
+89 ALNKKT
-94 NEFPKNR
+94 EFPKDK
-101 ENPISK
+101 ENPLSK

-112 VLYFLEEIE
+112 VLYFLKEIE

-152 DKRIKDFYKKC
+152 DKRIKKFYKNYD
-163 AKKEGTDSSK
+163 KKEGTDSSK
-173 PKFYKDLEQYL
+173 PKFYQDLEQYL

-193 YTHFNLSNYDPK
+193 YTYFNLSDDFK

-220 KQRKTLDANTLN
+220 KQKKTLDANTLN

-251 GKILIKPSRTQNSL
+251 GKILIKPSRTKNSL
-265 SAALKKKYENLDD
+265 SDALKKCYNNLDD

-312 LTTENFKDFNALNT
+312 LTTENFKDFNALNN

-336 SERSLN
+336 NERSLEKEN
-342 KEDKILEKIP
+342 KISGKIP
-352 YLNSSLFDQ
+352 YLNSSLFDK
-361 TPLELKGHEIRLLE
+361 TPLESNGHEIKSLDNDALE
-375 NKKLE
+375 IHSK
-380 LYQNSVLKKH
+380 SVLKKD
-390 ENYQE
+390 E
-395 KKELPLLKYL
+395 KYKNEKDLPLLKYL
-405 FEFLRLYKFTTTPKD
+405 FAFLRAYDFTTTPKD
-420 IKDNTDT
+420 IKERINT

-463 CKESITPIVLDK
+463 CKESVSQVVLDK
-475 FNAIYQ
+475 FNQKYNIE
-481 WDCENLKAL
+481 CEKLDELKNYFKNDSYKEDK
-490 REKIDRNF
+490 R
-498 SNEKAKEYLNTLLTL
+498 KEYLQFLLTL
-513 RICDP
+513 RVCDP

-525 LVSALNEMVLI
+525 LVSALNEMVWI
-536 AYELGLIASLYRH
+536 AFKLGLIASLYACD
-549 ELRLENDEI
+549 LKLENDEI
-558 IIHHAQ
+558 IIHHMQ

-582 QIQKELFELKKD
+582 QIQKELFELKKS

-635 NNLETLPNIDIN
+635 NALETLPNIDIN
-647 IKCANSLVSRF
+647 IKCANSLISRF
-658 ALKDKALLKT
+658 NLNDDLKKIPNIKQ
-668 EKNKNL
+668 K
-674 EYYIAEYKELVKI
+674 IQEYKDLVAQYKDPNPLFSLNKADLINKI
-687 YKDPKILES
+687 QDLKNTFSLTLKDPKIKAELEK
-696 LTRPIKDSNAV
+696 T
-707 RKYAKERL
+707 
-715 YQELAQNP
+715 
-723 NKDFKKALNDR
+723 
-734 IEKIK
+734 IEKHIK
-739 EAFKLTLEP
+739 KYNDFALDDKSLLDGLNYFIPSLFGTPKLSPKEEEEAFAS
-748 PQKEL
+748 
-753 KFKKFL
+753 
-759 KEHLELYGKSI
+759 YGRI
-770 LEEANDNGLELEAL
+770 RAL
-784 ALEKKMAHEGLFH
+784 RK
-797 DYTPYPKLDKTDK
+797 KLDDALS
-810 VVGLEH
+810 GRE
-816 FNRYVLT
+816 Y
-823 SYKDLQDENERYAN
+823 QN
-837 ALEWRFEFPEVLN
+837 AFEWRFEFPEVLN

-870 EHIKDLK
+870 EHIKDIK
-877 PLLQKQYQDFYNS
+877 PLLEKQYQDFYNS

-936 TTLVSYM
+936 TTIVSYM
-943 ELNALKVFESAAVDT
+943 ELNALKVFESATVDT

-969 KESDFEYYEPT
+969 KESEFNYYEPT
-980 PNDKDDLKSTPHLP
+980 PDDKNLKSNSLS
-994 MKQNALSTESFIF
+994 MRQNALSTESFIF
-1007 ANATLLDLRDK
+1007 ANTSLLDLRDK
-1018 IESVG
+1018 MEGIG
-1023 TPLKDWDIQINYGIK
+1023 TPLKDWDIQIYRGIL

-1055 LKNCDDAQK
+1055 LNACKTQ
-1064 DERGMSERE
+1064 EERE
-1073 RTKELIK
+1073 RTETLIK

-1093 EWADLWVIIAKFGSH
+1093 EWAGEWVINTHNGYTSVLKSKIPPIDIEKYPATKAHLDSH
-1108 EFLEVEYPTIYNHL
+1108 YDAITTRSDQGDTPYHLRNCAYLE
-1122 LQYKDQLEQRGQ
+1122 
-1134 CRYSRGPQNSN
+1134 
-1145 KPYPGQHHWLE
+1145 
-1156 LDNNPKDSYL
+1156 
-1166 QDFEK
+1166 DFEK

-1182 PRFYLDNG
+1182 PRFYLDSG
-1190 ECELGVFYAEATSFI
+1190 ECELGYFYAEATSFI

-1249 RLPIPQITEKNQEL
+1249 RLPIPKITPKNQEL
-1263 ADKITD
+1263 ARKITACAQAILE
-1269 GAKQILALKAKDP
+1269 AKEKDP
-1282 KANTQGLEKEIDA
+1282 KANTQELEKEIDA
-1295 LVYQLYHLTDEEI
+1295 LVYQLYNLTDEEI
-1308 KTIENGQ
+1308 KIIENGQ

>member
-1 MICFTRI
+1 MIRFAHI
-8 PLKDFI
+8 SLKDFI
-14 KKHNPQEPKKETI
+14 KKHNPQTPTKETI
-27 ENFEKEINN
+27 ENFEKEINS
-36 LLENAPKQDDEEFQK
+36 LLENAPRQDDEEFQK

-57 LKNTYG
+57 LKNVYG
-63 YDCNTYKK
+63 YDCNTYEK

-79 GEVRVLIEVK
+79 KEVRVLIEVK
-89 ALNNR
+89 ALNKKT
-94 NEFPKNR
+94 EFPKDK

-112 VLYFLEEIE
+112 VFYFLKEI
-121 KEKNNSLKHTIICN
+121 KNNNSLKHAIICN
-135 AHEFFL
+135 VHEFFL
-141 FDCKDLLFLKE
+141 FDYRDFCALFQN
-152 DKRIKDFYKKC
+152 DKRITKLHKDC
-163 AKKEGTDSSK
+163 AKKEGTDPSTK
-173 PKFYKDLEQYL
+173 RFYSDLEEYL
-184 QEDFQGELR
+184 KKDFKGELP
-193 YTHFNLSNYDPK
+193 YTHFNLSSYDPK
-205 ELPLIYQVLSQEVLL
+205 ELPLIYQVLSHEVLL

-251 GKILIKPSRTQNSL
+251 GKILIKPSRTKNSL
-265 SAALKKKYENLDD
+265 SATLKEQYTDLDD

-305 KHFEKPF
+305 EHFKNPF

-336 SERSLN
+336 SERLPEI

-352 YLNSSLFDQ
+352 YLNSSLFDK
-361 TPLELKGHEIRLLE
+361 TPLELKGYEIKLLD

-380 LYQNSVLKKH
+380 IYKNSVLKKH

-395 KKELPLLKYL
+395 EKALPLLKYL

-463 CKESITPIVLDK
+463 CKESITPIVRDK

-481 WDCENLKAL
+481 WDCKDLEALKG
-490 REKIDRNF
+490 KIDRNF

-513 RICDP
+513 HICDP

-536 AYELGLIASLYRH
+536 AYKLGLIASLYRH
-549 ELRLENDEI
+549 SLTLENDEI
-558 IIHHAQ
+558 IIH
-564 TGEIFNYKK
+564 TPKNEVFNYTI

-582 QIQKELFELKKD
+582 HIQKELFELKKS

-635 NNLETLPNIDIN
+635 NALETLPNIDIN
-647 IKCANSLVSRF
+647 IKCANSLISRF
-658 ALKDKALLKT
+658 NLNDDLKKIPNIK
-668 EKNKNL
+668 KK
-674 EYYIAEYKELVKI
+674 IQEYKDLVAQ
-687 YKDPKILES
+687 YKDPNPLYPLNKQDLINKIQDLKNTFS
-696 LTRPIKDSNAV
+696 LTLKDPKTKA
-707 RKYAKERL
+707 
-715 YQELAQNP
+715 ELE
-723 NKDFKKALNDR
+723 KA
-734 IEKIK
+734 IEKHIK
-739 EAFKLTLEP
+739 KYNFFALDDKSLLDGLDYFIPSLFGTLKLSPKEEEEAFAS
-748 PQKEL
+748 
-753 KFKKFL
+753 
-759 KEHLELYGKSI
+759 YGRI
-770 LEEANDNGLELEAL
+770 RAL
-784 ALEKKMAHEGLFH
+784 RK
-797 DYTPYPKLDKTDK
+797 KLDDALS
-810 VVGLEH
+810 GREYH
-816 FNRYVLT
+816 
-823 SYKDLQDENERYAN
+823 N
-837 ALEWRFEFPEVLN
+837 AFEWRFEFPEVLD

-870 EHIKDLK
+870 EHIKDIK

-909 GFNAFITSNKYAR
+909 GFSAFITSNKYTR
-922 AKYGAKLRELLLKK
+922 AKYGAKLREWLLKK

-958 SIMSFIKQTPP
+958 SIIHFIKQPPP
-969 KESDFEYYEPT
+969 KESVFKYYEPT
-980 PNDKDDLKSTPHLP
+980 PNDKENLKNTLSLS
-994 MKQNALSTESFIF
+994 MKQNVLSTESFIF

-1046 IPTEKREEI
+1046 IPTEKRDAI
-1055 LKNCDDAQK
+1055 LNACKTQ
-1064 DERGMSERE
+1064 EERE
-1073 RTKELIK
+1073 RTERLIK
-1080 PILRGKDIKRYSY
+1080 PILRGKDIKRYRY
-1093 EWADLWVIIAKFGSH
+1093 EWAHLWVINTHNGYTSALKSKIPPIDIAKYPATKVHLDAHYDAIVTRCDQGDTPYNLRNCAY
-1108 EFLEVEYPTIYNHL
+1108 LE
-1122 LQYKDQLEQRGQ
+1122 
-1134 CRYSRGPQNSN
+1134 
-1145 KPYPGQHHWLE
+1145 
-1156 LDNNPKDSYL
+1156 
-1166 QDFEK
+1166 DFEK
-1171 EKIVYGEIVQE
+1171 EKIVYPCIMAKE
-1182 PRFYLDNG
+1182 PCFVYEEKG
-1190 ECELGVFYAEATSFI
+1190 FYAPAPANIITGDKTEI
-1205 LTGEHLRYLLGMLHS
+1205 KYLTALLNS
-1220 KLITF
+1220 KCIYF
-1225 AFKTFYAGGGLGE
+1225 AMRKFYMGGGIEGE
-1238 SGYRYKKAFIE
+1238 LKTNNLEKI
-1249 RLPIPQITEKNQEL
+1249 PIPQITEKNQEL
-1263 ADKITD
+1263 ADKIIALVD
-1269 GAKQILALKAKDP
+1269 KILQIKEKDP
-1282 KANTQGLEKEIDA
+1282 KANTQRSEKEIDA
-1295 LVYQLYHLTDEEI
+1295 LVY
-1308 KTIENGQ
+1308 

>member
-1 MICFTRI
+1 MMSFTRI

-14 KKHNPQEPKKETI
+14 KKYNPQTPTKETI
-27 ENFEKEINN
+27 EDFEKEINS
-36 LLENAPKQDDEEFQK
+36 LLENAKRKDDEEFQK

-57 LKNTYG
+57 LKNTYNH
-63 YDCNTYKK
+63 DCNTNKK

-94 NEFPKNR
+94 NEFPKDR
-101 ENPISK
+101 ENPLSK

-112 VLYFLEEIE
+112 VFYFLKEIE
-121 KEKNNSLKHTIICN
+121 NNNSLKHAIICN

-141 FDCKDLLFLKE
+141 FDCKDFRALFQN
-152 DKRIKDFYKKC
+152 DKRITDFYKYC
-163 AKKEGTDSSK
+163 AKKEGTDPSTK
-173 PKFYKDLEQYL
+173 RFYSDLEEYL
-184 QEDFQGELR
+184 KKDFEGELR
-193 YTHFNLSNYDPK
+193 YTHFNLSSYDLK
-205 ELPLIYQVLSQEVLL
+205 ELPLIYQVLSHEILL

-240 YILGLEEQNDK
+240 YILGLEEQNEK
-251 GKILIKPSRTQNSL
+251 GKTLIKPSRTKNSL
-265 SAALKKKYENLDD
+265 SDALKEQYKNLDD

-305 KHFEKPF
+305 EHFEKEKPF
-312 LTTENFKDFNALNT
+312 LTTDNFKDFNALNT

-336 SERSLN
+336 SERLKEI

-352 YLNSSLFDQ
+352 YLNSSLFDK
-361 TPLELKGHEIRLLE
+361 TPLELKGYEIKLLD

-380 LYQNSVLKKH
+380 IYKNSVLKKH
-390 ENYQE
+390 KEDYQKE
-395 KKELPLLKYL
+395 KALPLLEY
-405 FEFLRLYKFTTTPKD
+405 FFAFLRLYDFTTTPKD
-420 IKDNTDT
+420 IKDNQNT

-463 CKESITPIVLDK
+463 CKESITPIVRDK
-475 FNAIYQ
+475 FNQKYIK
-481 WDCENLKAL
+481 CEDLKC
-490 REKIDRNF
+490 EKLEELKNYLKNSHKENKR
-498 SNEKAKEYLNTLLTL
+498 KEYLQLLLTL

-558 IIHHAQ
+558 IIH
-564 TGEIFNYKK
+564 TPEDKVFKYTI

-582 QIQKELFELKKD
+582 HIQKELFELKKD

-629 EKGKNT
+629 EEGKNT

-647 IKCANSLVSRF
+647 IKCANSLISRF
-658 ALKDKALLKT
+658 NLNDDLKKIPNIK
-668 EKNKNL
+668 KK
-674 EYYIAEYKELVKI
+674 IQEYKDLVAQ
-687 YKDPKILES
+687 YKDPNPLYPLNKQDLINKIQDLKNIFS
-696 LTRPIKDSNAV
+696 LTLKDPKTKA
-707 RKYAKERL
+707 
-715 YQELAQNP
+715 ELE
-723 NKDFKKALNDR
+723 KA
-734 IEKIK
+734 IEKHITNYNDFALDDK
-739 EAFKLTLEP
+739 SLLDGLNYFIPSLFGTPKLSHKEEEEAFAS
-748 PQKEL
+748 
-753 KFKKFL
+753 
-759 KEHLELYGKSI
+759 YGRI
-770 LEEANDNGLELEAL
+770 RAL
-784 ALEKKMAHEGLFH
+784 RK
-797 DYTPYPKLDKTDK
+797 KLDDALS
-810 VVGLEH
+810 GGEYH
-816 FNRYVLT
+816 
-823 SYKDLQDENERYAN
+823 N
-837 ALEWRFEFPEVLN
+837 AFEWRFEFPEVLD

-958 SIMSFIKQTPP
+958 SIIHFIKQPP
-969 KESDFEYYEPT
+969 LKESDFKYYEPT
-980 PNDKDDLKSTPHLP
+980 PNDKDDLKNTPSLL

-1018 IESVG
+1018 IERVG
-1023 TPLKDWDIQINYGIK
+1023 TPLKDWGIQIYRGIL

-1046 IPTEKREEI
+1046 IPTEKRDAI
-1055 LKNCDDAQK
+1055 LNACKTQ
-1064 DERGMSERE
+1064 EERE
-1073 RTKELIK
+1073 RTERLIK

-1093 EWADLWVIIAKFGSH
+1093 EWAHLWVINTHNGYTSALKSKIPPIDIEKYPATKAHLDAHYDTIATRCDQGDTPYNLRNCAY
-1108 EFLEVEYPTIYNHL
+1108 LE
-1122 LQYKDQLEQRGQ
+1122 
-1134 CRYSRGPQNSN
+1134 
-1145 KPYPGQHHWLE
+1145 
-1156 LDNNPKDSYL
+1156 
-1166 QDFEK
+1166 DFEK
-1171 EKIVYGEIVQE
+1171 EKIVWNPVSGEYFFTFIKDE
-1182 PRFYLDNG
+1182 FYFNNSLFMMTSRTLETRDLYYI
-1190 ECELGVFYAEATSFI
+1190 LGLLNATLYRW
-1205 LTGEHLRYLLGMLHS
+1205 LTIQMTN
-1220 KLITF
+1220 LITIG
-1225 AFKTFYAGGGLGE
+1225 KYAYG
-1238 SGYRYKKAFIE
+1238 SKDKIE
-1249 RLPIPQITEKNQEL
+1249 RLPIPKITKSNKPT
-1263 ADKITD
+1263 ADKIIVLVD
-1269 GAKQILALKAKDP
+1269 KILQAKEKDP

-1308 KTIENGQ
+1308 KTIEEGQ

>member
-1 MICFTRI
+1 MISFARI
-8 PLKDFI
+8 SLKDFI
-14 KKHNPQEPKKETI
+14 KKYNPQTPTKETI
-27 ENFEKEINN
+27 EDFEKEVNS
-36 LLENAPKQDDEEFQK
+36 LLENAPRQDDEEFQK

-57 LKNTYG
+57 LKNAYG
-63 YDCNTYKK
+63 YDCNTNKK

-79 GEVRVLIEVK
+79 GEVQVLIEVK
-89 ALNNR
+89 ALNKKT
-94 NEFPKNR
+94 EFPKNR
-101 ENPISK
+101 ENPLSK

-152 DKRIKDFYKKC
+152 DKRIKKFYKNYD
-163 AKKEGTDSSK
+163 KKEGTDSSK

-193 YTHFNLSNYDPK
+193 YTYFNLSDDFK

-220 KQRKTLDANTLN
+220 KQKKTLDANTLN

-240 YILGLEEQNDK
+240 YILGLEEQNEK
-251 GKILIKPSRTQNSL
+251 GKILIKPSRTKNSL
-265 SAALKKKYENLDD
+265 SYALKEQYKNLDD

-305 KHFEKPF
+305 NHFEKPF
-312 LTTENFKDFNALNT
+312 LTTENFKDLNNLNT

-336 SERSLN
+336 SERLPEI

-361 TPLELKGHEIRLLE
+361 TPLELKGHEIKLLD

-380 LYQNSVLKKH
+380 IYKNSVLKKH
-390 ENYQE
+390 EDDQ
-395 KKELPLLKYL
+395 KDLKPLPLLEYL
-405 FEFLRLYKFTTTPKD
+405 FAFLHAYKFTTTPKD
-420 IKDNTDT
+420 IKDKIDT

-475 FNAIYQ
+475 FNQTYKIEC
-481 WDCENLKAL
+481 DKLKEL
-490 REKIDRNF
+490 KNYLKNSYKEDKR
-498 SNEKAKEYLNTLLTL
+498 KEYLQLLLTL
-513 RICDP
+513 RVCDP

-525 LVSALNEMVLI
+525 LVSALNKMVFV
-536 AYELGLIASLYRH
+536 AYKLGLIASLYRH
-549 ELRLENDEI
+549 SLRLENDEI
-558 IIHHAQ
+558 IIIHTP
-564 TGEIFNYKK
+564 TGEIFKYTI

-582 QIQKELFELKKD
+582 KIQKELFELKKS

-635 NNLETLPNIDIN
+635 NTLETLPNIDIN
-647 IKCANSLVSRF
+647 IKCANSLISRF
-658 ALKDKALLKT
+658 NLNDDLKKIPNIKQ
-668 EKNKNL
+668 K
-674 EYYIAEYKELVKI
+674 IQEYKDLVAQ
-687 YKDPKILES
+687 YKDPNPLYPLNKADLINKIQDLKNTFS
-696 LTRPIKDSNAV
+696 LTLKDPKTKA
-707 RKYAKERL
+707 
-715 YQELAQNP
+715 ELE
-723 NKDFKKALNDR
+723 KA
-734 IEKIK
+734 IEKHIK
-739 EAFKLTLEP
+739 KYNDFALDDKSLLDGLNYFIPSLFGTPKLSPKEEEEAFAS
-748 PQKEL
+748 
-753 KFKKFL
+753 
-759 KEHLELYGKSI
+759 YGRI
-770 LEEANDNGLELEAL
+770 RAL
-784 ALEKKMAHEGLFH
+784 RK
-797 DYTPYPKLDKTDK
+797 KLDDALS
-810 VVGLEH
+810 GRE
-816 FNRYVLT
+816 Y
-823 SYKDLQDENERYAN
+823 QN
-837 ALEWRFEFPEVLN
+837 AFEWRFEFPEVLD
-850 DEGDFLGFD
+850 DEGNFLGFD

-870 EHIKDLK
+870 EQIKPLK
-877 PLLQKQYQDFYNS
+877 PLLEKQYKDFYNS

-936 TTLVSYM
+936 TTIVSYM

-958 SIMSFIKQTPP
+958 SITSFIKQTPP
-969 KESDFEYYEPT
+969 EESNFNYYEPT
-980 PNDKDDLKSTPHLP
+980 PNDKDDLKSTPHLT

-1007 ANATLLDLRDK
+1007 ANTTLLDLRDK
-1018 IESVG
+1018 MEGIG

-1046 IPTEKREEI
+1046 ITTEKRDAI
-1055 LKNCDDAQK
+1055 LNACKTQ
-1064 DERGMSERE
+1064 EERE
-1073 RTKELIK
+1073 RTEALIK

-1093 EWADLWVIIAKFGSH
+1093 EWAGEWVINTH
-1108 EFLEVEYPTIYNHL
+1108 
-1122 LQYKDQLEQRGQ
+1122 
-1134 CRYSRGPQNSN
+1134 
-1145 KPYPGQHHWLE
+1145 
-1156 LDNNPKDSYL
+1156 
-1166 QDFEK
+1166 
-1171 EKIVYGEIVQE
+1171 
-1182 PRFYLDNG
+1182 NG
-1190 ECELGVFYAEATSFI
+1190 YTS
-1205 LTGEHLRYLLGMLHS
+1205 
-1220 KLITF
+1220 
-1225 AFKTFYAGGGLGE
+1225 
-1238 SGYRYKKAFIE
+1238 
-1249 RLPIPQITEKNQEL
+1249 
-1263 ADKITD
+1263 
-1269 GAKQILALKAKDP
+1269 ALKSKISPVDIEKYPAT
-1282 KANTQGLEKEIDA
+1282 KAHLDAHWNTIATRCD
-1295 LVYQLYHLTDEEI
+1295 
-1308 KTIENGQ
+1308 